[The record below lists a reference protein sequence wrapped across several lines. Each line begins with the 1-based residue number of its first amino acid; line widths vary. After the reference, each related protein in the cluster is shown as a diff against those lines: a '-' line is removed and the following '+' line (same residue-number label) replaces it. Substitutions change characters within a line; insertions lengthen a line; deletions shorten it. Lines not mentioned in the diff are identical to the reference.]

1 MQHAVG
7 EQGGV
12 LLAAEV
18 EAPHLPRVPPLVEV
32 GRGLVVLQ
40 PLDDWTVDHHLFENM
55 GGGGGGSARLFR
67 VGTPKP
73 ASGERPHIWGF
84 VQLASG

>member
-7 EQGGV
+7 KQGGV

-55 GGGGGGSARLFR
+55 GEGGQRRAFPGRPPTDSPPAARHDI
-67 VGTPKP
+67 
-73 ASGERPHIWGF
+73 AGF
-84 VQLASG
+84 VLSAS